1 MRIAKER
8 IKLLAKINDYKR
20 TYSSLKFLRFKKA
33 SSGILVRRL
42 SLSNL
47 QN

>member
-42 SLSNL
+42 
-47 QN
+47 

>member
-8 IKLLAKINDYKR
+8 IKLLAEINDYKR

-42 SLSNL
+42 
-47 QN
+47 